1 MPTPA
6 PHPAPLRAE
15 PPPVVAARAPRAPT
29 LEDVARLAG
38 VSRALVSLVVR
49 QSPKVSAHSRVKV
62 LAACEELGYRPNLHA
77 RNLAAHGSGIIGAL
91 VSDLHN
97 PFFAEVVDGLHTEAA
112 VHGQQVIITSGGRQA
127 EGERVALETLL
138 SLRPAGVVMIG
149 PVLDAAS
156 VEQASVRA
164 GGTPVV
170 SVTRVLRSNQV
181 DTVTIDEYAGTA
193 LAVAHLVEL
202 GHRRIVHLD
211 GGGGAG
217 SASRRT
223 GYLRAMRAAGLDQHA
238 RVVRGAYTENAGWEA
253 TDRLLRAHR
262 HDPLPTALFAGNDVE
277 AVGALSRLAEA
288 GVAVPGEVS
297 VVGFDDTAIAASRF
311 ISLTTVHQPKPH
323 MGRLALR
330 TLLERTQGRTE
341 PVRHVVAPSLVVRTS
356 SARVRATPDTI
367 PTPSPNPQ
375 ESPA

>member
-1 MPTPA
+1 MSAHVPSTTPPWTA
-6 PHPAPLRAE
+6 VASRA
-15 PPPVVAARAPRAPT
+15 AGPRAPT

-38 VSRALVSLVVR
+38 VSRALVSLVAR
-49 QSPKVSAHSRVKV
+49 QSPKVSEHSRVRV

-77 RNLAAHGSGIIGAL
+77 RNLAANSSGIIGAL

-112 VHGQQVIITSGGRQA
+112 VHGQQVIITSGGRKA
-127 EGERVALETLL
+127 DGERAALETLL

-156 VEQASVRA
+156 VEQASLRA

-193 LAVAHLVEL
+193 LAVTHLVEL
-202 GHRRIVHLD
+202 GHRRIVHLA
-211 GGGGAG
+211 GGTGAG
-217 SASRRT
+217 AASRRT
-223 GYLRAMRAAGLDQHA
+223 GYLRAMRAAGLVEHA

-262 HDPLPTALFAGNDVE
+262 HEPLPTALFVSNDVE

-288 GVAVPGEVS
+288 GVAVPDQVS
-297 VVGFDDTAIAASRF
+297 VVGFDDTAMAASRL

-341 PVRHVVAPSLVVRTS
+341 PVRHVVAPSLVVRTT
-356 SARVRATPDTI
+356 SAPVRAADLV
-367 PTPSPNPQ
+367 PSPSPIPQ